1 MKRFVVPP
9 PAPSQEGAY
18 FVVERVRDCVAHP
31 FDPGSLRA
39 SAAGTSP
46 QKKRSPLRG
55 GGRGWQ
61 KIVFLTMAILGLN
74 SANIA
79 ANAGAAFENGLG
91 VRAYGLGQA
100 MSGEA
105 SDSTAV
111 FWNPAGLAQVQAGDM
126 GILKY
131 DAFETA
137 FVAGQAAMRIG
148 DVGLGFGYIGAG
160 LSGIIH
166 TTRTGGRSVAT
177 GETSGYAAHGFFL
190 GAGTRVWDKLT
201 AGITLKYLTE
211 ALSGYQATG
220 FGVDMGVQYPVFP
233 WLDAGLTVQ
242 NLIVPQMAWNTP
254 SGIKEPVVMAIR
266 PGMAVQL
273 SREIRVMTQV
283 DWRESRGTQLLWGA
297 EYWPMALLVVRGGY
311 NAREFALGTGVK
323 LGGLTVDMTWSTA
336 WTESVPDTYRVGMGY
351 SW

>member
-1 MKRFVVPP
+1 MKMIVVPP
-9 PAPSQEGAY
+9 PAPSWICLWANPAGQLTSLPNQPTRQVLSLLAVGGIPVTSQSRLTSQEGEY

-61 KIVFLTMAILGLN
+61 KIVFLTMAILGLL
-74 SANIA
+74 SPNIA

-91 VRAYGLGQA
+91 ARAYSVGQA
-100 MSGEA
+100 MSGEV
-105 SDSTAV
+105 SDSTV
-111 FWNPAGLAQVQAGDM
+111 
-126 GILKY
+126 
-131 DAFETA
+131 
-137 FVAGQAAMRIG
+137 
-148 DVGLGFGYIGAG
+148 GAG

-166 TTRTGGRSVAT
+166 TTRNSGRAVAT
-177 GETSGYAAHGFFL
+177 GETSEYAAHGFFL
-190 GAGTRVWDKLT
+190 GAGTRVWDKLN

-220 FGVDMGVQYPVFP
+220 FGVDLGLQYPVFS

-242 NLIVPQMAWNTP
+242 NLIVPQMAWNTA
-254 SGIKEPVVMAIR
+254 SGIQEPVVMAIR
-266 PGMAVQL
+266 PGIAVQL
-273 SREIRVMTQV
+273 SREVRVMSQV
-283 DWRESRGTQLLWGA
+283 DWRESRGTTLLWGA
-297 EYWPMALLVVRGGY
+297 EYWPMDMLVVRGGY
-311 NAREFALGTGVK
+311 NSREFALGTGVK
-323 LGGLTVDMTWSTA
+323 LGGLSVDMTWSTA

-351 SW
+351 GW